1 MIAGNLGSL
10 LNALLDPIAQ
20 NVRAS
25 GLRINK
31 NLPVGY
37 ASYLLACSWVER
49 DEFSGPCVSI
59 QRQTNLLTRI
69 CWQRLTD
76 NLLTSLRRNRCC
88 RRLNDLSGGLN
99 NLPGGLQRLSLCRG
113 AILWL
118 RPRLSKAAKQLCICS
133 RKIHRHTCQETGG
146 RCELNEVTMQHF
158 LVPSFCG
165 AMSLHLKSVWKT
177 CRSWRHEIDLLHNTT
192 ADRKFKM
199 VQMRKRTGFGS
210 FSGQI

>member
-1 MIAGNLGSL
+1 MST
-10 LNALLDPIAQ
+10 LLDPIAQ
-20 NVRAS
+20 NVRTS
-25 GLRINK
+25 GLGINK
-31 NLPVGY
+31 NLSVGY
-37 ASYLLACSWVER
+37 AGYLPARSWVER
-49 DEFSGPCVSI
+49 DDFSGSCVSI
-59 QRQTNLLTRI
+59 QWQTNLLARVRR
-69 CWQRLTD
+69 QRLTD
-76 NLLTSLRRNRCC
+76 NLLTRLRSNRC
-88 RRLNDLSGGLN
+88 RGLNDLPAGL
-99 NLPGGLQRLSLCRG
+99 RLSLYRG
-113 AILWL
+113 AILLL
-118 RPRLSKAAKQLCICS
+118 RSGLSKAAKQLCIRS
-133 RKIHRHTCQETGG
+133 RQIHRHACQETGG